1 MTSFETSSNTE
12 FDEWFAKVKDV
23 LDNNTAGKLQNEID
37 ELTEKEF
44 NYYYGLINTSTVIDD
59 TTDTIVTTS
68 DEATITTIF
77 YTAELSDSSNS
88 SMQDSS
94 GNDLTSEYEDIIN
107 TTIVPKIGNYNYI
120 RTTTMTPTSTGDR
133 IDTTYI
139 RKGK

>member
-1 MTSFETSSNTE
+1 
-12 FDEWFAKVKDV
+12 
-23 LDNNTAGKLQNEID
+23 
-37 ELTEKEF
+37 
-44 NYYYGLINTSTVIDD
+44 
-59 TTDTIVTTS
+59 
-68 DEATITTIF
+68 
-77 YTAELSDSSNS
+77 
-88 SMQDSS
+88 MQDSS